1 MLCSGCSH
9 LRFAIFTPSISHD
22 RSTQKENTM
31 TNIYVSYKTI
41 AVAAVVAFGAI
52 AFSSL
57 SANASATGDLRLCHA
72 NSKQKFVKCCETV
85 ISHQGKPLWFVESNS
100 SCKSVVVCRKIL
112 TKAPVSFV
120 AMEPYRCNLSIPQPG
135 GQGGQN
141 NIPQRGNTQ
150 E

>member
-1 MLCSGCSH
+1 
-9 LRFAIFTPSISHD
+9 
-22 RSTQKENTM
+22 M
-31 TNIYVSYKTI
+31 TNTSVSYKTI

-85 ISHQGKPLWFVESNS
+85 IRREGKPLWFVENNS
-100 SCKSVVVCRKIL
+100 SCQTIVACKKSN
-112 TKAPVSFV
+112 APISFV
-120 AMEPYRCNLSIPQPG
+120 AVNPYRCNLSIPQPG

-141 NIPQRGNTQ
+141 NPPPKGRKQ
-150 E
+150 